1 MKISIII
8 NIISIL
14 AALSWPLPAIA
25 KEPPSLAQA
34 AGKTPAH
41 PKNWDNDTRA
51 VYDLLLAQ
59 MQSADTD
66 YAGSVDTLV
75 KFARTQKND
84 GLYAKAYKA
93 LLQTERY
100 SDAAML
106 CKIWQQQSKHKG
118 INKFYVLALTL
129 NGDID
134 QAVNATLQAL
144 KSNPGKGQHTDSD
157 DNMDNIERALYPYLQ
172 MLVSHWYQPSVTEV
186 IARLYE
192 AYPDSELVAIM
203 YVKQLRWQG
212 QLEKAVDIVD
222 KRRFNDP
229 KNLGLVQE
237 ISDIYRYAV
246 RLDEADKVWQQLLAD
261 YPNEAEFQFAYA
273 QFLFDRYDFAGAE
286 KTLATIGDSNLET
299 QVNTLKIMTAI
310 QLDKYA
316 EAEAIFA
323 NHFTDTAEK
332 QRARYNLANSLLQ
345 QKQYDLAKKYFQ
357 PLVDFNDENPR
368 DPDIDNEF
376 ALPAALKIAPSQ
388 RLGKGRT

>member
-14 AALSWPLPAIA
+14 TALSWSLPAIA
-25 KEPPSLAQA
+25 KEPPSSAQA
-34 AGKTPAH
+34 AGNTPAH

-59 MQSADTD
+59 MQSADAD

-106 CKIWQQQSKHKG
+106 CKTWQQQSKHKG

-129 NGDID
+129 NGDIE

-144 KSNPGKGQHTDSD
+144 KPNSGQGQHTDND

-212 QLEKAVDIVD
+212 QLEKAVEIVD

-229 KNLGLVQE
+229 KNPAI
-237 ISDIYRYAV
+237 IS
-246 RLDEADKVWQQLLAD
+246 RLPQ
-261 YPNEAEFQFAYA
+261 
-273 QFLFDRYDFAGAE
+273 
-286 KTLATIGDSNLET
+286 
-299 QVNTLKIMTAI
+299 
-310 QLDKYA
+310 
-316 EAEAIFA
+316 
-323 NHFTDTAEK
+323 
-332 QRARYNLANSLLQ
+332 
-345 QKQYDLAKKYFQ
+345 
-357 PLVDFNDENPR
+357 
-368 DPDIDNEF
+368 
-376 ALPAALKIAPSQ
+376 
-388 RLGKGRT
+388 